1 MGFAAR
7 FSQWSGGLAIRS
19 RLCRTP
25 ARQNEKALKTA
36 ERIVDVA
43 AAVILR
49 EDGSFLLGR
58 RPPGSVYAGW
68 WEFPGGKVEAGETPR
83 DALVRELAEELGIV
97 VEQAHPWIMR
107 EHVYEHAHVRLHFFR
122 VIAWSGEL
130 RDLQHDAL
138 EWQGVDT
145 VTVTPML
152 PANAPVL
159 AALAL
164 PERYAITDAAAIGV
178 DAQIAALARALAG
191 GLRLVQLREPD
202 LPAASR
208 AAFVHAAV
216 DLCHSFGA
224 RVLVNSDV
232 ALARDSGADGVHLP
246 AKALMSAAVRPDFS
260 LVAASCH
267 DRLELDQAA
276 RLGVDFVVCGPVR
289 ETASHPQQSGMG
301 WEGFASLASDLPM
314 PVYAL
319 GGMCRGDLAVA
330 MAAGAHGI
338 AAIRSAWDS

>member
-1 MGFAAR
+1 M
-7 FSQWSGGLAIRS
+7 
-19 RLCRTP
+19 
-25 ARQNEKALKTA
+25 KTA

-58 RPPGSVYAGW
+58 RPPETIYAGW

-107 EHVYEHAHVRLHFFR
+107 EHVYAHAHVRLHFFR
-122 VIAWSGEL
+122 VVKWSGEL

-138 EWQGVDT
+138 EWQVINA

-164 PERYAITDAAAIGV
+164 PERYAITHAAAIGV
-178 DAQIAALARALAG
+178 DAQIEALTSALAG
-191 GLRLVQLREPD
+191 GLRLVQLRELD
-202 LPAASR
+202 LPDAER

-224 RVLVNSDV
+224 RVLVNSDL

-246 AKALMSAAVRPDFS
+246 AKALMVAAARPDFA

-267 DRLELDQAA
+267 DRHELEQAA
-276 RLGVDFVVCGPVR
+276 RLGVDFAVCGPVC
-289 ETASHPQQSGMG
+289 ETASHPQRIGIG
-301 WEGFASLASDLPM
+301 WDGFASRVIDLPM

-319 GGMCRGDLAVA
+319 GGMRREDLGAA
-330 MAAGAHGI
+330 KAAGAQGI
-338 AAIRSAWDS
+338 AAIRGAWSG